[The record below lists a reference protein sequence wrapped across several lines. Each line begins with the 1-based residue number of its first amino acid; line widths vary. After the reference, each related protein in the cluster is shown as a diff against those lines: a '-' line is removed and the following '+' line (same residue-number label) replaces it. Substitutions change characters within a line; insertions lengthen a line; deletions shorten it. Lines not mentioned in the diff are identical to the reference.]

1 MSSSF
6 LVTICLI
13 NVIQVNWHSHKWIKE
28 AAQVRQHGELIRQD
42 YTQRIAQMNAAH
54 LDYFNTITL
63 NPTDLTHSSVT
74 F

>member
-13 NVIQVNWHSHKWIKE
+13 NAKVIQVNWHSHKWIKE
-28 AAQVRQHGELIRQD
+28 AAQVRQYGELIRQD
-42 YTQRIAQMNAAH
+42 YTQNIAQKNAAH

-63 NPTDLTHSSVT
+63 HPI
-74 F
+74 